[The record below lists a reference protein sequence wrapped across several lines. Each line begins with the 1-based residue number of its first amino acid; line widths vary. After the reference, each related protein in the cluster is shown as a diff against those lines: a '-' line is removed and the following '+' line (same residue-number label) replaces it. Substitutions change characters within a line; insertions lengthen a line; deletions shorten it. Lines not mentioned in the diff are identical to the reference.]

1 MLKTVLWFRR
11 PSIEV
16 DFYQE
21 LESGD
26 ENYLLWKR
34 EFWQWASNS
43 DVFKSEN
50 VHVFESEGGLVR
62 NIVQYFEDREE
73 FETFSREFKKLI
85 EGEPFNGMSL
95 QEHPVFVK
103 YNEENGITTNF
114 KQESSALIEV

>member
-21 LESGD
+21 LESKN
-26 ENYLLWKR
+26 ENYELCKR

-62 NIVQYFEDREE
+62 NIVQYFEDMEE
-73 FETFSREFKKLI
+73 FETFSRELKKLI
-85 EGEPFNGMSL
+85 SGEPFNGIIP
-95 QEHPVFVK
+95 QEHPAFVK

-114 KQESSALIEV
+114 NQESSAPIEV

>member
-1 MLKTVLWFRR
+1 MLKTLLWFRR

-16 DFYQE
+16 DFYQD
-21 LESGD
+21 LESKN
-26 ENYLLWKR
+26 ENYQLCKR
-34 EFWQWASNS
+34 MFWQWASNS

-73 FETFSREFKKLI
+73 FESFNLELQKLI
-85 EGEPFNGMSL
+85 EGEPFNGISP

-114 KQESSALIEV
+114 KQESSAPIEI